1 MAHILIVD
9 DERSIRDVIKM
20 TLQLEN
26 YTFQEAVDGQ
36 EALDFI
42 EKEHFDLILLDIMLP
57 VKDGYQVLQEMKC
70 KHIDVPILFLT
81 AKVSVQDRVM
91 GLKLGAEDYV
101 VKPFEPIELLARIEV
116 ILRRR
121 PKVEIGASL
130 IYKDI
135 EVQQQERLVK
145 KNGYLVD
152 LTAKEFDL
160 LVYFL
165 QHQNIALSR
174 DLLLEDVWDFD
185 YMGGTR
191 TVDVH
196 VRQLRDK
203 LDLSQELQTV
213 YKVGYKLVKL

>member
-9 DERSIRDVIKM
+9 DEQSIRDVIKM

-26 YTFQEAVDGQ
+26 YTFQEAADGQ

-70 KHIDVPILFLT
+70 KHIDIPILFLT

-116 ILRRR
+116 ILRRK
-121 PKVEIGASL
+121 PKGEIGDSL

>member
-9 DERSIRDVIKM
+9 DEQSIRDVIKM

-116 ILRRR
+116 ILRRK
-121 PKVEIGASL
+121 PKGEIGDSL

-174 DLLLEDVWDFD
+174 DLLLEDVWNFD

>member
-9 DERSIRDVIKM
+9 DEQSIRDVIKM

-70 KHIDVPILFLT
+70 KHIDIPILFLT

-121 PKVEIGASL
+121 PKVEIGTSL

-145 KNGYLVD
+145 KNGHLVD

-174 DLLLEDVWDFD
+174 DLLLEDVWNFD

>member
-9 DERSIRDVIKM
+9 DEQSIRDVIKM

-70 KHIDVPILFLT
+70 KQIDVPILFLT

-91 GLKLGAEDYV
+91 GFKLGAEDYV

-121 PKVEIGASL
+121 PKVETGASL

-145 KNGYLVD
+145 KNGQLVD

-174 DLLLEDVWDFD
+174 DLLLEDVWNFD

>member
-9 DERSIRDVIKM
+9 DEQSIRDVIKM

>member
-9 DERSIRDVIKM
+9 DEQSIRDVIKM

-121 PKVEIGASL
+121 PKVEIGTSL

-174 DLLLEDVWDFD
+174 DLLLEDVWNFD

>member
-116 ILRRR
+116 ILRRK
-121 PKVEIGASL
+121 PKGEIGDSL

>member
-9 DERSIRDVIKM
+9 DEQSIRDVIKM

-121 PKVEIGASL
+121 PKVEIGTSL